1 MDRRIN
7 ISPKL
12 LAAIAVF
19 LIIAVT
25 AAAWLNAESRS
36 KSDADLV
43 ISVNGEVKAEYSMH
57 ELMNMS
63 KTTEFADLKSGKG
76 EDASGEFTGVR
87 LDVLLEHAGA
97 ENCETIIFS
106 ADDGFS
112 SAGDSDEANEILIAY
127 AKDNEMLG
135 DYEKGG
141 TGPLRCVFFK
151 DHYGNRSVM
160 NLSRIECITAA

>member
-12 LAAIAVF
+12 LVVIALF
-19 LIIAVT
+19 LIVAIVT
-25 AAAWLNAESRS
+25 AAWLNAETRS
-36 KSDADLV
+36 KSNADLV
-43 ISVNGEVKAEYSMH
+43 ISVNEEVKAEYSMH
-57 ELMNMS
+57 ELMNMD

-87 LDVLLEHAGA
+87 LDVLLEYAGA
-97 ENCETIIFS
+97 ENYETIIFT
-106 ADDGFS
+106 ANDGFS
-112 SAGDSDEANEILIAY
+112 SAGDSDETDEILIAY
-127 AKDNEMLG
+127 AKDDEMLG

-151 DHYGNRSVM
+151 DYYGNRSVM
-160 NLSRIECITAA
+160 NLSKIECR

>member
-1 MDRRIN
+1 MDGRIN

-12 LAAIAVF
+12 PVAIAGF
-19 LIIAVT
+19 LIIAI
-25 AAAWLNAESRS
+25 AIAAWLNAEPRS
-36 KSDADLV
+36 KSNADLI

-57 ELMNMS
+57 ELMNMDT
-63 KTTEFADLKSGKG
+63 TTEFADLKSGKG

-87 LDVLLEHAGA
+87 LDVLLKYAGID
-97 ENCETIIFS
+97 NYETVIFT

-112 SAGDSDEANEILIAY
+112 SAGDPDEADEILIAY

-141 TGPLRCVFFK
+141 TGPLRCVFLK
-151 DHYGNRSVM
+151 DCYGNRSVM
-160 NLSRIECITAA
+160 NL